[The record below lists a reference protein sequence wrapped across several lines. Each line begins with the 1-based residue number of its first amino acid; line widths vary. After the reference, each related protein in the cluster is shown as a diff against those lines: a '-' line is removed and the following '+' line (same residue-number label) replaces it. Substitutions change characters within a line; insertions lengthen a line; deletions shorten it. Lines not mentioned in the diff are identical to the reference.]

1 MNSREQIEAEAR
13 AKITWG
19 ESPAAVFGY
28 LRSQGIAP
36 AEARELMNALQAE
49 RLSEVR
55 AAGVRKIIFG
65 ALLMIS
71 PFAYWFISVVTI
83 GRIFLYVLAAAIIGA
98 FYGLSK
104 LIDGLRAVAA
114 PKSVSSDLSED

>member
-19 ESPAAVFGY
+19 EPPAAVFGY
-28 LRSQGIAP
+28 LRSQGIP
-36 AEARELMNALQAE
+36 PTEAKELIDELQAE
-49 RLSEVR
+49 RLAEVR

-65 ALLMIS
+65 SLLMIS
-71 PFAYWFISVVTI
+71 PFAYWFISAVII
-83 GRIFLYVLAAAIIGA
+83 GRIFLYVLAAASIGA

-104 LIDGLRAVAA
+104 LIDGIRAVAA
-114 PKSVSSDLSED
+114 PKADSSDLSGD